1 MAKAKEKVKP
11 VVKTPVVV
19 QKTQGPFI
27 NGSRDNA
34 FDEATRWAT
43 DNNVSNPSISV
54 GHNRDSNS
62 HEAWVAYETTE

>member
-11 VVKTPVVV
+11 VVKT
-19 QKTQGPFI
+19 
-27 NGSRDNA
+27 
-34 FDEATRWAT
+34 
-43 DNNVSNPSISV
+43 V